1 MGLLGKPTILGKPH
15 KTTRKTSHSPSPP
28 HAHVPQY
35 CGQQAIDR
43 ETPPAGNN
51 VSNGNKTLIRHFMK
65 STIPGSSLCKMSA
78 QIGRFFGEET
88 QFFNTHLEDPGIRSM
103 GIG

>member
-1 MGLLGKPTILGKPH
+1 MFYMGVSKKNGGSTKIEGKPMGLLGKPTILGKPH
-15 KTTRKTSHSPSPP
+15 IKPPEKPHIQSPP

-51 VSNGNKTLIRHFMK
+51 VSNGNKTLIRHFIFIQD
-65 STIPGSSLCKMSA
+65 TWT
-78 QIGRFFGEET
+78 F
-88 QFFNTHLEDPGIRSM
+88 SM
-103 GIG
+103 QNVCPNW